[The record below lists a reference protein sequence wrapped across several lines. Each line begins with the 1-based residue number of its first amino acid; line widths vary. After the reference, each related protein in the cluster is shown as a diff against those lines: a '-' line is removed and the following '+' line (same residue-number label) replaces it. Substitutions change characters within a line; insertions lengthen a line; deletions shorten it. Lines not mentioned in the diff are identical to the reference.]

1 MNGRTVIELF
11 KAWVLQLVAAWDR
24 FWFTPRYPHVLAIL
38 RIVTGGMLFYSH
50 LVLATQLGDF
60 LGDHAWINNAT
71 AVQLHDGAFGVSD
84 MGRSYLWHLS
94 NPLLLWL
101 HHGATLLITAAFAI
115 GFMTRVT
122 APAAWFLQIMYIH
135 RLTGTLFGL
144 DQIVTY
150 MAMYLM
156 LTPSGSCF
164 SVDAWLRERFS
175 ERRKSSR
182 KLAWLLPENRASIA
196 TNVGTRLLQL
206 HLCVIYLF
214 GGLAKARG
222 ELWWD
227 GTAVWFAVA
236 NYEYQ
241 SMNMIWIGNYPRIF
255 SALTHLTLFWEVFY
269 CALVWPRITRPIV
282 IAIAVLVHGGIAVS
296 LGMVTFGF
304 MMIVANC
311 IFIEPKWL
319 LWRPES
325 ELSDAS
331 PVPIRDELTGKDV
344 VREESAVDDSDLRQR
359 EEKLAE
365 DKEKLKQR
373 VETLKKRERKVR
385 RAAKKLRERGA
396 GDQDDLSEL
405 DEPLELD

>member
-1 MNGRTVIELF
+1 MSGPSVIGLF
-11 KAWVLQLVAAWDR
+11 KAWLLQFVAAWDR
-24 FWFTPRYPHVLAIL
+24 FWFTPRYSQVLAVL

-50 LVLATQLGDF
+50 LVLAMQLSDF
-60 LGDHAWINNAT
+60 LGDHAWINNTTIA
-71 AVQLHDGAFGVSD
+71 QLHDGAFGPSD

-101 HHGATLLITAAFAI
+101 HHAATLTITAAFAI

-135 RLTGTLFGL
+135 RLTGSLFGL

-150 MAMYLM
+150 TAMYLM

-175 ERRKSSR
+175 ERRQSSR
-182 KLAWLLPENRASIA
+182 KFAWLLPENRPSVAA
-196 TNVGTRLLQL
+196 NVGTRLLQL

-227 GTAVWFAVA
+227 GTAIWFAVA

-241 SMNMIWIGNYPRIF
+241 SMNMTWIGSYPRVF

-269 CALVWPRITRPIV
+269 CALVWPRLSRPVV
-282 IAIAVLVHGGIAVS
+282 IAIAILVHGGIATS
-296 LGMVTFGF
+296 LGMATFGL
-304 MMIVANC
+304 MMIAANC
-311 IFIEPKWL
+311 IFVEPKWL
-319 LWRPES
+319 LLRPAS
-325 ELSDAS
+325 EPSSTDVEIS
-331 PVPIRDELTGKDV
+331 TDEEPHTDSV
-344 VREESAVDDSDLRQR
+344 VDDTDLRRR

-385 RAAKKLRERGA
+385 RAAKKLREQGA
-396 GDQDDLSEL
+396 GDQQELSEL